1 MSDSSSLFRS
11 ARIISICTLLSRILG
26 LVRDMI
32 CASIFGTGMVWDA
45 FTVAFKIP
53 NLFRRLF
60 GEGAFSA
67 AFIPVFT
74 EHIEKRGR
82 AEALAFA
89 NIIATALII
98 IVGGAVLVGEGAF
111 FTIPRIFQLHE
122 KWQLV
127 FKLLSIMFP
136 YIFFISIVAFMA
148 AVLNTVRHFL
158 LPALAPVVMNA
169 CWILGAV
176 LAPYTGKTL
185 EKMIY
190 AVAISTF
197 LSGIVQIVIHLPT
210 LRRQEITY
218 RFIPQ
223 FSHPDFKAVASR
235 MAPVVFGLGIVQL
248 NVLIDSVTAIGFS
261 APQGGCDHFT
271 LWGTN
276 VYFPMK
282 AGSASV
288 LYYSDRLIQF
298 PLGVFGI
305 AMATVVFPLF
315 STHVV
320 REDWNNFYTAF
331 NKALKFILFIGVP
344 ASLGMIMLR
353 DPIIDLLF
361 RRNQFNAESA
371 YRTSRV
377 ILLYAVG
384 IWAYCGLHVI
394 IRAFYSMKDTV
405 TPVKVGIVCIGIHIV
420 LNLSLIWV
428 LQEGGLALSTAISAI
443 AHIIILTVIL
453 QNRFRI
459 KIEKSV
465 AISLLKTVVAS
476 SVMAVTCWF
485 VLQRFSPITGEGGIF
500 LKAARLFV
508 PMFSAM
514 AAFAATSYAL
524 KSEEI
529 RYLASKSR
537 KRTGRKR
544 GARPKALS

>member
-1 MSDSSSLFRS
+1 MSDSHSLFRS
-11 ARIISICTLLSRILG
+11 ARIISACTLLSRILG
-26 LVRDMI
+26 LARDMI
-32 CASIFGTGMVWDA
+32 CAGIFGTGMVWDA

-67 AFIPVFT
+67 AFIPLFT

-98 IVGGAVLVGEGAF
+98 IAGSIVLAGEGAF
-111 FTIPRIFQLHE
+111 FTIPRIFPMQE

-127 FKLLSIMFP
+127 FKLLIIMFP
-136 YIFFISIVAFMA
+136 YVFFISLVAFMA
-148 AVLNTVRHFL
+148 AVLNTVHHFL
-158 LPALAPVVMNA
+158 MPALAPVAMNV

-197 LSGIVQIVIHLPT
+197 ISGLVQVIIHLPA
-210 LRRQEITY
+210 LRKQEIVY
-218 RFIPQ
+218 RFTPQ
-223 FSHPDFKAVASR
+223 FSHPDFKAVMSR

-248 NVLIDSVTAIGFS
+248 NVLIDSIVAIGFS
-261 APQGGCDHFT
+261 RPQGGCDHFT
-271 LWGTN
+271 VLGTN

-282 AGSASV
+282 AGAASV

-315 STHVV
+315 STHVA
-320 REDWNNFYTAF
+320 RGDWNRFYITF
-331 NKALKFILFIGVP
+331 NKALKFIFFIGIP
-344 ASLGMIMLR
+344 ASLGIIMLR
-353 DPIIDLLF
+353 EPIIDLLY

-377 ILLYAVG
+377 ILFYAVG
-384 IWAYCGLHVI
+384 IWAYCGLHVL
-394 IRAFYSMKDTV
+394 IRAFYSMKDTI
-405 TPVKVGIVCIGIHIV
+405 TPVKVGIVCVGIHIV

-443 AHIIILTVIL
+443 AHIIILTIIL
-453 QNRFRI
+453 QKRLRL
-459 KIEKSV
+459 KIEKTAAV
-465 AISLLKTVVAS
+465 SLLKTVIAS
-476 SVMAVTCWF
+476 TVMAITCWF
-485 VLQRFSPITGEGGIF
+485 VLQRFSPINGEGGLII
-500 LKAARLFV
+500 KVSRLFV
-508 PMFSAM
+508 PMVSAL
-514 AAFAATSYAL
+514 AAFAATSYAIG
-524 KSEEI
+524 SEEF
-529 RYLASKSR
+529 RYLVSR
-537 KRTGRKR
+537 SLKKT
-544 GARPKALS
+544 

>member
-1 MSDSSSLFRS
+1 MSDSHNLFRS
-11 ARIISICTLLSRILG
+11 ARIISVCTLLSRILG
-26 LVRDMI
+26 LIRDMV

-67 AFIPVFT
+67 AFIPIFT

-89 NIIATALII
+89 NIIATALVI
-98 IVGGAVLVGEGAF
+98 IVGSIVLVGEGAF
-111 FTIPRIFQLHE
+111 FTIPKIFQMQE

-127 FKLLSIMFP
+127 FKLLIIMFP
-136 YIFFISIVAFMA
+136 YVFFVCLVAFMA
-148 AVLNTVRHFL
+148 AVLNTFHHFL
-158 LPALAPVVMNA
+158 MPALAPIAMNV

-197 LSGIVQIVIHLPT
+197 LSGLVQVVIHLPT
-210 LRRQEITY
+210 LRKQEIVY

-223 FSHPDFKAVASR
+223 FSHPDFKAVMSR

-248 NVLIDSVTAIGFS
+248 NVLIDSITAIGFS
-261 APQGGCDHFT
+261 APQGGWDHFT
-271 LWGTN
+271 ILGIH
-276 VYFPMK
+276 VSFPMK
-282 AGSASV
+282 AGAASV

-320 REDWNNFYTAF
+320 REDWNNFYTTF
-331 NKALKFILFIGVP
+331 NKALKFILFIGIP
-344 ASLGMIMLR
+344 ASLGMIILR
-353 DPIIDLLF
+353 DPIVDLLY

-405 TPVKVGIVCIGIHIV
+405 TPVKVGMVCVGIHII

-453 QNRFRI
+453 QKRLRI
-459 KIEKSV
+459 KIEKTV
-465 AISLLKTVVAS
+465 AVSFLKTVIAS
-476 SVMAVTCWF
+476 TVMAITCWF
-485 VLQRFSPITGEGGIF
+485 VLQRFSPINSEGGIS

-508 PMFSAM
+508 PMISAL

-524 KSEEI
+524 KSEEF
-529 RYLASKSR
+529 RYLASKSL
-537 KRTGRKR
+537 KKT
-544 GARPKALS
+544 